1 MEQSRQVDEA
11 LEESTKI
18 LKNVREDVAF
28 DEKLVQRFDEQI
40 EQLYDKAQA
49 ALLSSSQDNKA
60 EEKARQYLEERQ
72 DLKDKKDKLEQKLQ
86 DERQRLYTLQD
97 SVWSL
102 QSRSM
107 ELHEQ
112 MRKEAS
118 NN

>member
-1 MEQSRQVDEA
+1 M
-11 LEESTKI
+11 
-18 LKNVREDVAF
+18 AF

-40 EQLYDKAQA
+40 KQLYDKAQA
-49 ALLSSSQDNKA
+49 AFLSSSEDNKA
-60 EEKARQYLEERQ
+60 EEIARQYLEERQ
-72 DLKDKKDKLEQKLQ
+72 DLKDKKEVLEQKLQ

-112 MRKEAS
+112 MREEAS
-118 NN
+118 NSLN